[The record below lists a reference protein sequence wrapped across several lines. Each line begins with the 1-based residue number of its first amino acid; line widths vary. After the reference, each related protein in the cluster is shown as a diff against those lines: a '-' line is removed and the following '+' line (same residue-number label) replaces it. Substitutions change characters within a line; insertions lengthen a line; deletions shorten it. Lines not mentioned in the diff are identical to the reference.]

1 MVFIQSSE
9 ASQAN
14 SQQLAIAQTTIEA
27 LAELLKLLL
36 AKKEDEQQ
44 KGDEGKQ
51 EAEAQPSGFSDAEW
65 DKVAKEWDQDI
76 MDDWWRRYQA
86 APDLSNTPNPVTDTS
101 IVIANPR
108 NRDKDEPDFAML
120 PNSPIKPSPLSGSD
134 RHPLPQSSQPPMP
147 ILAKK
152 NYIDVESREITTKQE
167 QSDSLSL
174 DTDGD
179 GIRDV
184 DEIRMGLNPRSR
196 DTDGDGISDLDEL
209 GRSNPLLFDDFRQQ
223 VMAAVSV
230 ALVTKLGVDGKYEAE
245 AYRIQSQDNV
255 YAISE
260 QGGSEIAKFEVANN
274 RAVFIAD
281 LTTLDQQIDFTQSAV
296 QTTNIDLADLTQ
308 KQGYPTAIAKMG
320 DLAPAGSRAV
330 VVVDNFLSQTG
341 RETFKGE
348 NYTLQRNE
356 DGDIAIANDRG
367 ENILRTD
374 KGQITAQSM
383 TPEDLASFKQIFQRM
398 DQPASVADKLPRL
411 KVEPIKPQLER

>member
-44 KGDEGKQ
+44 KGDGSKQ
-51 EAEAQPSGFSDAEW
+51 EAETQPSGFSDAEW

-86 APDLSNTPNPVTDTS
+86 APDLSNTAATATDTS

-108 NRDKDEPDFAML
+108 DKDEPEFAVL
-120 PNSPIKPSPLSGSD
+120 PNSPIKPPPLSGSD
-134 RHPLPQSSQPPMP
+134 RHPLPQSSQPPRQV
-147 ILAKK
+147 LAKQS
-152 NYIDVESREITTKQE
+152 YIDVESREITKQE
-167 QSDSLSL
+167 QAAALSR

-179 GIRDV
+179 GLRDV

-245 AYRIQSQDNV
+245 AYRIQAQDNV

-260 QGGSEIAKFEVANN
+260 QGGNEIAKFELANN

-281 LTTLDQQIDFTQSAV
+281 RTTLDQQIDFTQTAV
-296 QTTNIDLADLTQ
+296 QTTNIDLADLIQ
-308 KQGYPTAIAKMG
+308 KQGYPTAITKMG
-320 DLAPAGSRAV
+320 DLAPAGSRGV

-398 DQPASVADKLPRL
+398 GQPASVADKLPRL
-411 KVEPIKPQLER
+411 KIEPIQPQLER

>member
-44 KGDEGKQ
+44 KGDGSKQ
-51 EAEAQPSGFSDAEW
+51 EAEAKPDGFSDAEW
-65 DKVAKEWDQDI
+65 DKVAEEWDQDI

-86 APDLSNTPNPVTDTS
+86 APDLSNTAATATDTS

-108 NRDKDEPDFAML
+108 DKDEPDFAVL

-134 RHPLPQSSQPPMP
+134 RHPLPQSSQPPRQV
-147 ILAKK
+147 LAKK
-152 NYIDVESREITTKQE
+152 GYIDVESREITTRQE
-167 QSDSLSL
+167 QSAALSR

-179 GIRDV
+179 GLRDV

-245 AYRIQSQDNV
+245 AYRIQAQDNV

-260 QGGSEIAKFEVANN
+260 QGGSEIAKFELANN
-274 RAVFIAD
+274 RAVFSAD
-281 LTTLDQQIDFTQSAV
+281 RTTLDQQIDFTQTAV

-308 KQGYPTAIAKMG
+308 KQGYPAAISKMG
-320 DLAPAGSRAV
+320 DLAPAGSRGV

-341 RETFKGE
+341 RDTFKGE

-356 DGDIAIANDRG
+356 DGDIAIANDMG

-383 TPEDLASFKQIFQRM
+383 TPEDLASFKHIFQRM
-398 DQPASVADKLPRL
+398 SQPASVADKLPRL
-411 KVEPIKPQLER
+411 KIEPIKPQLER

>member
-44 KGDEGKQ
+44 KGDGGKQ
-51 EAEAQPSGFSDAEW
+51 EAAAQPDGFSDAEW

-86 APDLSNTPNPVTDTS
+86 APDLSNTAATVTDAS

-134 RHPLPQSSQPPMP
+134 RYPLPQSSQPPMP
-147 ILAKK
+147 VLAKK

-167 QSDSLSL
+167 QSAALSR

-196 DTDGDGISDLDEL
+196 DTDGDGVTDLDEL

-245 AYRIQSQDNV
+245 AYRIQSQDNI

-274 RAVFIAD
+274 RAVFNAD
-281 LTTLDQQIDFTQSAV
+281 RTTLDQQIDFTQTAV

-308 KQGYPTAIAKMG
+308 KQGYPTAISKMG

>member
-44 KGDEGKQ
+44 KGDGSKQ
-51 EAEAQPSGFSDAEW
+51 EAAAQPDGFSDAEW

-86 APDLSNTPNPVTDTS
+86 APDLSNTAATATDAS

-134 RHPLPQSSQPPMP
+134 HHPLSQSSQPPMP

-152 NYIDVESREITTKQE
+152 SYIDVESREINTKQE

-196 DTDGDGISDLDEL
+196 DTDGDDVSDLDEL

-245 AYRIQSQDNV
+245 AYRIQAQDNV

-260 QGGSEIAKFEVANN
+260 QGGNEIAKFELANN
-274 RAVFIAD
+274 RAVFSAD
-281 LTTLDQQIDFTQSAV
+281 RTTLDQQIDFTQTAV

-308 KQGYPTAIAKMG
+308 KQGYPAAIAKMG
-320 DLAPAGSRAV
+320 DLAPAGSRGV

-356 DGDIAIANDRG
+356 DGNIAIANNRG

-374 KGQITAQSM
+374 KGQITSQSM

-398 DQPASVADKLPRL
+398 SQPTSVADKLPRL
-411 KVEPIKPQLER
+411 KVEPIQPQLER

>member
-44 KGDEGKQ
+44 KGDAGKQ
-51 EAEAQPSGFSDAEW
+51 ESEAQPSGFSDAAW

-86 APDLSNTPNPVTDTS
+86 APDLSNTPTPVTDTS

-134 RHPLPQSSQPPMP
+134 HHPLSQSSQPPMP
-147 ILAKK
+147 VLAKK

-179 GIRDV
+179 GIKDV

-196 DTDGDGISDLDEL
+196 DTDGDGVSDLDEL

-230 ALVTKLGVDGKYEAE
+230 ALVSKLGVDGKYEAE

-260 QGGSEIAKFEVANN
+260 QDGSEIAKFELANN

-281 LTTLDQQIDFTQSAV
+281 RTTLDQQIDFTQTAV

-308 KQGYPTAIAKMG
+308 KQGYPAAIAKMG
-320 DLAPAGSRAV
+320 DLAPAGSRGV
-330 VVVDNFLSQTG
+330 VIVDNFLSQTG

-398 DQPASVADKLPRL
+398 GQPASVADKLPRL
-411 KVEPIKPQLER
+411 KIEPIKPQLER

>member
-44 KGDEGKQ
+44 KGDGSKQ
-51 EAEAQPSGFSDAEW
+51 EGQAKPDGFSDAEW
-65 DKVAKEWDQDI
+65 DKVSKEWDQDI

-86 APDLSNTPNPVTDTS
+86 APDLSNTAAPATDTS

-134 RHPLPQSSQPPMP
+134 LHPLSQSSQPPMP
-147 ILAKK
+147 VLAKK
-152 NYIDVESREITTKQE
+152 NYIDVESREITNKQE

-196 DTDGDGISDLDEL
+196 DTDGDGVSDLDEL

-245 AYRIQSQDNV
+245 AYRIQAQDNV

-260 QGGSEIAKFEVANN
+260 QDGSEIAKFELANN
-274 RAVFIAD
+274 RAVFSAD
-281 LTTLDQQIDFTQSAV
+281 YTTLDQQIDFTQTAV

-308 KQGYPTAIAKMG
+308 KQGYPAAIAKMG
-320 DLAPAGSRAV
+320 DLSPAGSRGV

-398 DQPASVADKLPRL
+398 GQPATVADKLPRL
-411 KVEPIKPQLER
+411 KIEPIKPQLER

>member
-44 KGDEGKQ
+44 KGDGSKQ
-51 EAEAQPSGFSDAEW
+51 ETEAKPDGFSDVAW
-65 DKVAKEWDQDI
+65 DKVAKEWEQDI

-120 PNSPIKPSPLSGSD
+120 PKSPIKPSPLSGSD
-134 RHPLPQSSQPPMP
+134 RYPLPQSSQPPSP
-147 ILAKK
+147 VLAKK

-167 QSDSLSL
+167 QSAALSR

-260 QGGSEIAKFEVANN
+260 QDGSQIAKFELANN
-274 RAVFIAD
+274 RAVFSAD
-281 LTTLDQQIDFTQSAV
+281 YTTLDQQIDFTQTAV
-296 QTTNIDLADLTQ
+296 QTTNIDLADLPQ
-308 KQGYPTAIAKMG
+308 KQGYPAAISKMG
-320 DLAPAGSRAV
+320 YLAPAGSRAV

-341 RETFKGE
+341 RENFKGE

-374 KGQITAQSM
+374 KGQITSQSM

-411 KVEPIKPQLER
+411 KLEPIKPQLER

>member
-44 KGDEGKQ
+44 KGDGSKQ
-51 EAEAQPSGFSDAEW
+51 EGQAKPDGFSDAEW
-65 DKVAKEWDQDI
+65 DKVSKEWDQDI

-86 APDLSNTPNPVTDTS
+86 APDLSNTPATATDTS

-134 RHPLPQSSQPPMP
+134 LHPLSQSSQPPMP
-147 ILAKK
+147 VLAKK
-152 NYIDVESREITTKQE
+152 NYIDVESREITNKQE

-196 DTDGDGISDLDEL
+196 DTDGDGVSDLDEL

-245 AYRIQSQDNV
+245 AYRIQAQDNV

-260 QGGSEIAKFEVANN
+260 QDGSEIAKFELANN
-274 RAVFIAD
+274 RAVFSAD
-281 LTTLDQQIDFTQSAV
+281 YTTLDQQIDFTQTAV

-308 KQGYPTAIAKMG
+308 KQGYPAAIAKMG
-320 DLAPAGSRAV
+320 DLSPAGSRGV

-398 DQPASVADKLPRL
+398 GQPATVADKLPRL
-411 KVEPIKPQLER
+411 KIEPIKPQLER

>member
-44 KGDEGKQ
+44 KGDGSKQ
-51 EAEAQPSGFSDAEW
+51 EAETQPSGFSDAEW

-86 APDLSNTPNPVTDTS
+86 APDLSNTAAPATDTS
-101 IVIANPR
+101 IVIANP
-108 NRDKDEPDFAML
+108 RDKDEPDFAML

-134 RHPLPQSSQPPMP
+134 RHPLPQSSQPPRQV
-147 ILAKK
+147 LAKK
-152 NYIDVESREITTKQE
+152 SYIDVESREITTTQE
-167 QSDSLSL
+167 QSVALSR

-179 GIRDV
+179 GLRDV

-196 DTDGDGISDLDEL
+196 DTDGDGITDLDEL

-223 VMAAVSV
+223 VMASVSV

-245 AYRIQSQDNV
+245 AYKIQAQDNV

-260 QGGSEIAKFEVANN
+260 QGGSEIAKFELENN
-274 RAVFIAD
+274 RAVFSAD
-281 LTTLDQQIDFTQSAV
+281 RTTLDQQIDFTQTAV
-296 QTTNIDLADLTQ
+296 LTTNIDLADLTQ
-308 KQGYPTAIAKMG
+308 KQGYPATISKMG
-320 DLAPAGSRAV
+320 DLAPAGSRGV

-341 RETFKGE
+341 KETFEGE

-356 DGDIAIANDRG
+356 DGDIAIANDTG

-398 DQPASVADKLPRL
+398 SQPASVADKLPRL
-411 KVEPIKPQLER
+411 KVEPIQPQLER

>member
-44 KGDEGKQ
+44 KGDGSKQ
-51 EAEAQPSGFSDAEW
+51 EAAAQPDGFSDAEW

-86 APDLSNTPNPVTDTS
+86 APDLSNTAATATDAS

-134 RHPLPQSSQPPMP
+134 HHPLSQSSQPPMP

-152 NYIDVESREITTKQE
+152 SYIDVESREINTKQE

-196 DTDGDGISDLDEL
+196 DTDGDDVSDLDEL

-245 AYRIQSQDNV
+245 AYRIQAQDNV

-260 QGGSEIAKFEVANN
+260 QGGNEIAKFELANN
-274 RAVFIAD
+274 RAVFSAD
-281 LTTLDQQIDFTQSAV
+281 YTTLDQQIDFTQTAV

-308 KQGYPTAIAKMG
+308 KQGYPAAIAKMG
-320 DLAPAGSRAV
+320 DLAPAGSRGV

-356 DGDIAIANDRG
+356 DGNIAIANNRG

-374 KGQITAQSM
+374 KGQITSQSM

-398 DQPASVADKLPRL
+398 SQPTSVADKLPRL
-411 KVEPIKPQLER
+411 KVEPIQPQLER

>member
-44 KGDEGKQ
+44 KDDGSKQ
-51 EAEAQPSGFSDAEW
+51 ESEPQPSGFSDAEW

-86 APDLSNTPNPVTDTS
+86 APDLSNTPTPATDTS
-101 IVIANPR
+101 IVIANP
-108 NRDKDEPDFAML
+108 RDKDEPDFAML
-120 PNSPIKPSPLSGSD
+120 PKSPIKPSPLSGND
-134 RHPLPQSSQPPMP
+134 LHPLSQSSQPPMP

-167 QSDSLSL
+167 QSAALSR

-196 DTDGDGISDLDEL
+196 DTDGDGVSDLDEL

-245 AYRIQSQDNV
+245 AYRIQAQDNV

-260 QGGSEIAKFEVANN
+260 QGGSEIAKFELANN
-274 RAVFIAD
+274 RAVFSAD
-281 LTTLDQQIDFTQSAV
+281 RTTLDQQIDFTQTAV

-308 KQGYPTAIAKMG
+308 KQGYPAAISKMG
-320 DLAPAGSRAV
+320 DLAPAGSRGV

-356 DGDIAIANDRG
+356 TGDIAIANDRG

-398 DQPASVADKLPRL
+398 GQPASVADKLPRL

>member
-14 SQQLAIAQTTIEA
+14 SQQLAIAQTTMEA

-36 AKKEDEQQ
+36 AKKENEQQ
-44 KGDEGKQ
+44 KGDAGKQ
-51 EAEAQPSGFSDAEW
+51 ETEAKPDGFSDAAW
-65 DKVAKEWDQDI
+65 DKVAKEWDRDI
-76 MDDWWRRYQA
+76 MDNWWRRYQA
-86 APDLSNTPNPVTDTS
+86 APDLSNTATTATDTS

-134 RHPLPQSSQPPMP
+134 RYPLPQSSQPPMP
-147 ILAKK
+147 VLAKK
-152 NYIDVESREITTKQE
+152 NYIDVESREITNKQE
-167 QSDSLSL
+167 QSDSLSR

-184 DEIRMGLNPRSR
+184 DEIRMGLNPRSK
-196 DTDGDGISDLDEL
+196 DTDGDGVSDLDEL

-260 QGGSEIAKFEVANN
+260 QGGSEIAKFELANN
-274 RAVFIAD
+274 RAVFSAD
-281 LTTLDQQIDFTQSAV
+281 YTTLDQQIDFTQTAV

-308 KQGYPTAIAKMG
+308 KQGYSAAIAKMG
-320 DLAPAGSRAV
+320 DLAPAGSRGV

-356 DGDIAIANDRG
+356 DGDIAIANDMG

-374 KGQITAQSM
+374 NGQITAQSM

-398 DQPASVADKLPRL
+398 SQPASVADKLPRL
-411 KVEPIKPQLER
+411 KVEPIQPQLER

>member
-44 KGDEGKQ
+44 KGDGSKQ
-51 EAEAQPSGFSDAEW
+51 EAEAQPSGFSDAAW

-152 NYIDVESREITTKQE
+152 NYIDVESREITTQQE
-167 QSDSLSL
+167 QSAALSR

-196 DTDGDGISDLDEL
+196 DTDGDGVSDLDEL

-260 QGGSEIAKFEVANN
+260 QSGNEIAKFELANN
-274 RAVFIAD
+274 RAVYIAD
-281 LTTLDQQIDFTQSAV
+281 RTTLDQQIYFTQTAV

-308 KQGYPTAIAKMG
+308 KQGYPAAIAKMG
-320 DLAPAGSRAV
+320 DLAPAGSRSV
-330 VVVDNFLSQTG
+330 IVVDNFLSQTG

-348 NYTLQRNE
+348 NYTLQKNE

-383 TPEDLASFKQIFQRM
+383 TLEDLASFNQIFQRM

-411 KVEPIKPQLER
+411 KVEPIQPQLER

>member
-14 SQQLAIAQTTIEA
+14 SQQLAIAQTTMEA

-44 KGDEGKQ
+44 KGDGGKQ
-51 EAEAQPSGFSDAEW
+51 EAAAKPDGFSDAAW

-86 APDLSNTPNPVTDTS
+86 APDLSNTPNPATDTS
-101 IVIANPR
+101 IVIANP
-108 NRDKDEPDFAML
+108 RDKDEPDFAML
-120 PNSPIKPSPLSGSD
+120 PKSPIKPSPLSGSD
-134 RHPLPQSSQPPMP
+134 RHPLSQSSQPPRQV
-147 ILAKK
+147 LAKK
-152 NYIDVESREITTKQE
+152 NYIDVESREITTRQE
-167 QSDSLSL
+167 QSAALSR

-179 GIRDV
+179 GIKDV

-196 DTDGDGISDLDEL
+196 DTDGDGVSDLDEL

-245 AYRIQSQDNV
+245 AYRIQAQDNV

-274 RAVFIAD
+274 RAIFSAD
-281 LTTLDQQIDFTQSAV
+281 RTTLDQQIDFTQIAV

-320 DLAPAGSRAV
+320 DLAPAGSRGV

-356 DGDIAIANDRG
+356 DGDIAIANDTG
-367 ENILRTD
+367 KNILRTD

-398 DQPASVADKLPRL
+398 GQPASVADKLPRL

>member
-1 MVFIQSSE
+1 
-9 ASQAN
+9 
-14 SQQLAIAQTTIEA
+14 
-27 LAELLKLLL
+27 
-36 AKKEDEQQ
+36 
-44 KGDEGKQ
+44 
-51 EAEAQPSGFSDAEW
+51 
-65 DKVAKEWDQDI
+65 
-76 MDDWWRRYQA
+76 
-86 APDLSNTPNPVTDTS
+86 
-101 IVIANPR
+101 
-108 NRDKDEPDFAML
+108 
-120 PNSPIKPSPLSGSD
+120 
-134 RHPLPQSSQPPMP
+134 MP

-167 QSDSLSL
+167 QSAALSR

-196 DTDGDGISDLDEL
+196 DTDGDGVSDLDEL

-260 QGGSEIAKFEVANN
+260 QGGSEIAKFELANN
-274 RAVFIAD
+274 RAVFSAD
-281 LTTLDQQIDFTQSAV
+281 RTTLDQQIDFTQTAV
-296 QTTNIDLADLTQ
+296 QTTNIDLVDLTQ
-308 KQGYPTAIAKMG
+308 KQCYPTAIAKMG
-320 DLAPAGSRAV
+320 DLAPAGSRGV
-330 VVVDNFLSQTG
+330 VIVDNFLCQTG

-356 DGDIAIANDRG
+356 SGDIAIANNRG

-383 TPEDLASFKQIFQRM
+383 TPEDLASFKHIFQRM
-398 DQPASVADKLPRL
+398 NQPASVADKLPRL
-411 KVEPIKPQLER
+411 KIEPIKPQLER

>member
-1 MVFIQSSE
+1 
-9 ASQAN
+9 
-14 SQQLAIAQTTIEA
+14 
-27 LAELLKLLL
+27 
-36 AKKEDEQQ
+36 
-44 KGDEGKQ
+44 
-51 EAEAQPSGFSDAEW
+51 
-65 DKVAKEWDQDI
+65 
-76 MDDWWRRYQA
+76 
-86 APDLSNTPNPVTDTS
+86 
-101 IVIANPR
+101 
-108 NRDKDEPDFAML
+108 
-120 PNSPIKPSPLSGSD
+120 
-134 RHPLPQSSQPPMP
+134 MP
-147 ILAKK
+147 ILANKS
-152 NYIDVESREITTKQE
+152 YIDVESREITTRQE
-167 QSDSLSL
+167 QSAALSR

-196 DTDGDGISDLDEL
+196 DTDGDGVSDLDEL

-260 QGGSEIAKFEVANN
+260 QGGNEIAKFELANN

-281 LTTLDQQIDFTQSAV
+281 RTTLDQQIDFTQTAV

-320 DLAPAGSRAV
+320 DLAPAGSRGV

-398 DQPASVADKLPRL
+398 GQPASVADKLPRL
-411 KVEPIKPQLER
+411 KLEPIQPQLER

>member
-44 KGDEGKQ
+44 KGDAGKQ
-51 EAEAQPSGFSDAEW
+51 EAEAKPDGFSDAEW

-86 APDLSNTPNPVTDTS
+86 APDLSNTAATATDAS

-134 RHPLPQSSQPPMP
+134 HHPLSQSSQPPMP

-152 NYIDVESREITTKQE
+152 SYIDVESREINTKQE

-196 DTDGDGISDLDEL
+196 DTDGDDVSDLDEL

-245 AYRIQSQDNV
+245 AYRIQAQDNV

-260 QGGSEIAKFEVANN
+260 QGGNEIAKFELANN
-274 RAVFIAD
+274 RAVFSAD
-281 LTTLDQQIDFTQSAV
+281 YTTLDQQIDFTQTAV

-320 DLAPAGSRAV
+320 DLAPAGSRGV

-348 NYTLQRNE
+348 NYTLQKNE
-356 DGDIAIANDRG
+356 DGDIEIANDRG
-367 ENILRTD
+367 
-374 KGQITAQSM
+374 
-383 TPEDLASFKQIFQRM
+383 
-398 DQPASVADKLPRL
+398 
-411 KVEPIKPQLER
+411 

>member
-44 KGDEGKQ
+44 KGDGSKQ
-51 EAEAQPSGFSDAEW
+51 EAETQPSGFSDAEW

-86 APDLSNTPNPVTDTS
+86 APDLSNTAATATDTS
-101 IVIANPR
+101 IVIANP
-108 NRDKDEPDFAML
+108 RDKDEPDFAML

-134 RHPLPQSSQPPMP
+134 RHPLSQSSQPPMP
-147 ILAKK
+147 KLAKK
-152 NYIDVESREITTKQE
+152 SYIDVESREITTKQE
-167 QSDSLSL
+167 QAAALSR

-179 GIRDV
+179 GLRDV

-245 AYRIQSQDNV
+245 AYRIQAQDNV

-260 QGGSEIAKFEVANN
+260 QGGSEIAKFELANN
-274 RAVFIAD
+274 RAVFSAD
-281 LTTLDQQIDFTQSAV
+281 RTTLDQQIDFTQTAV

-308 KQGYPTAIAKMG
+308 KQGYSAAISKMG
-320 DLAPAGSRAV
+320 DIAPAGSRGV
-330 VVVDNFLSQTG
+330 VIVDNFLSQTG
-341 RETFKGE
+341 KETFKGE

-356 DGDIAIANDRG
+356 DGDIAIANDMG

-383 TPEDLASFKQIFQRM
+383 TPEDLASFKHIFQRM
-398 DQPASVADKLPRL
+398 SQPASVADKLPRL
-411 KVEPIKPQLER
+411 KIEPIQPQLER

>member
-44 KGDEGKQ
+44 KGDGSEQ

-86 APDLSNTPNPVTDTS
+86 APDLSNTPAPATDTS
-101 IVIANPR
+101 IVIANP
-108 NRDKDEPDFAML
+108 RDKDEPDFAML

-134 RHPLPQSSQPPMP
+134 RHPLSQSSQPPRQV
-147 ILAKK
+147 LAKK
-152 NYIDVESREITTKQE
+152 NYIDVESCEITTKQE
-167 QSDSLSL
+167 QSAALSR

-179 GIRDV
+179 GLRDV

-230 ALVTKLGVDGKYEAE
+230 ALVTKLGVDGRYEAE
-245 AYRIQSQDNV
+245 AYRIQAQDNV

-260 QGGSEIAKFEVANN
+260 QGGSEIAKFELANN
-274 RAVFIAD
+274 RAVFSAD
-281 LTTLDQQIDFTQSAV
+281 LTTLDQQIDFTQTAV

-356 DGDIAIANDRG
+356 DGDIAIANDTG
-367 ENILRTD
+367 KNILRTD

-383 TPEDLASFKQIFQRM
+383 TPEDLASFKQIFKRM
-398 DQPASVADKLPRL
+398 SQPASVADKLPRL
-411 KVEPIKPQLER
+411 KIEPIQPQLER

>member
-44 KGDEGKQ
+44 KGDAGKQ
-51 EAEAQPSGFSDAEW
+51 EAEAKPSGFSDAEW
-65 DKVAKEWDQDI
+65 DKVSKEWDQDI

-86 APDLSNTPNPVTDTS
+86 APDLSNTAATATDTS

-134 RHPLPQSSQPPMP
+134 LHPLSQSSQPPMP
-147 ILAKK
+147 VLAKK

-167 QSDSLSL
+167 QSDSLSR

-179 GIRDV
+179 GIKDV

-196 DTDGDGISDLDEL
+196 DTDGDGVSDLDEL

-230 ALVTKLGVDGKYEAE
+230 ALVSYQVGC
-245 AYRIQSQDNV
+245 
-255 YAISE
+255 
-260 QGGSEIAKFEVANN
+260 
-274 RAVFIAD
+274 
-281 LTTLDQQIDFTQSAV
+281 
-296 QTTNIDLADLTQ
+296 
-308 KQGYPTAIAKMG
+308 
-320 DLAPAGSRAV
+320 
-330 VVVDNFLSQTG
+330 
-341 RETFKGE
+341 
-348 NYTLQRNE
+348 
-356 DGDIAIANDRG
+356 
-367 ENILRTD
+367 
-374 KGQITAQSM
+374 
-383 TPEDLASFKQIFQRM
+383 
-398 DQPASVADKLPRL
+398 
-411 KVEPIKPQLER
+411 

>member
-44 KGDEGKQ
+44 KGDGSKQ
-51 EAEAQPSGFSDAEW
+51 EAEAQPSGFSDAAW

-134 RHPLPQSSQPPMP
+134 LHPLSQSSQPPMP
-147 ILAKK
+147 VLAKK

-167 QSDSLSL
+167 QSDSLSR

-179 GIRDV
+179 GIKDV

-196 DTDGDGISDLDEL
+196 DTDGDGVSDLDEL

-245 AYRIQSQDNV
+245 AYRIQAQDNV

-260 QGGSEIAKFEVANN
+260 QGGSEIAKFELANN
-274 RAVFIAD
+274 RAVFSAD
-281 LTTLDQQIDFTQSAV
+281 YTTLDQQIDFTQTAV

-308 KQGYPTAIAKMG
+308 KQGYPAAIAKMG
-320 DLAPAGSRAV
+320 DLAPAGSRGV
-330 VVVDNFLSQTG
+330 VVVDNFLRQTG

-356 DGDIAIANDRG
+356 VGDIAISNDTG